1 MTIGGGRQWARF
13 AVIGIGTLV
22 GPLDSAVNIA
32 FPDITQSFAIPIPSI
47 QWVIICYVLTYASLM
62 LVFGRLGDQFGHLR
76 VFQVGLGIC
85 AVAFL
90 LCASARQFEWLLA
103 FRVIQGVGTAMV
115 ISCGP
120 ALVTGLFD
128 EAKRPRV
135 LGTYTMV
142 FGIGSAVGPS
152 LGGLMVD
159 AWGWPTV
166 FWFRLPLALVALG
179 LALGLRIERPPAA
192 DKRFDFL
199 GALLLA
205 GALSLLLL
213 TINQAQ
219 SSAFGLEVK
228 LALAVATVVVFAGF
242 IFQERRAEAPI
253 IDLGAFRHIDL
264 ALVNL
269 TNVAV
274 NLAGFSVMLLV
285 PYFLVMATDLPL
297 AISGTVLAAG
307 PLGMIVAAQVGG
319 QLANRIG
326 ANRLGLCGAVLVGL
340 GVLTIS
346 SWTEGQAPGFMI
358 AVLVVHG
365 AGLGLFQ
372 VASLDLVI
380 AQLPRA
386 NRGVA
391 GSLVMVTRTIG
402 IVLAASL
409 LMLLFVSFENAAT
422 AAGAETPFLFGFQS
436 TFQFT
441 GLALLAFLGL
451 TCLRPRLWFG
461 RTGTSI

>member
-1 MTIGGGRQWARF
+1 MTVGIGGQWARF

-32 FPDITQSFAIPIPSI
+32 FPDITRSFAIPIPSI

-76 VFQVGLGIC
+76 VFQAGLGVS

-103 FRVIQGVGTAMV
+103 FRVIQGVGAAMV

-179 LALGLRIERPPAA
+179 LAIGLRIERPAVA

-213 TINQAQ
+213 TVNQAQ
-219 SSAFGLEVK
+219 NTAIGPDLK
-228 LALAVATVVVFAGF
+228 LALAAATVIAFAGF
-242 IFQERRAEAPI
+242 VLQERRAEAPI
-253 IDLGAFRHIDL
+253 IDLGAFRHVDL

-285 PYFLVMATDLPL
+285 PYFLVKATDLPL
-297 AISGTVLAAG
+297 AASGTILAAG
-307 PLGMIVAAQVGG
+307 PLGMIVAAQAGG
-319 QLANRIG
+319 QLAGRVG

-340 GVLTIS
+340 GVLAVS
-346 SWTEGQAPGFMI
+346 GWAEGQAPALMV

-409 LMLLFVSFENAAT
+409 LMLLFVSFETAAT
-422 AAGAETPFLFGFQS
+422 AAGAEAPFLAGFQA
-436 TFQFT
+436 TFRFT

-461 RTGTSI
+461 RTGVRD